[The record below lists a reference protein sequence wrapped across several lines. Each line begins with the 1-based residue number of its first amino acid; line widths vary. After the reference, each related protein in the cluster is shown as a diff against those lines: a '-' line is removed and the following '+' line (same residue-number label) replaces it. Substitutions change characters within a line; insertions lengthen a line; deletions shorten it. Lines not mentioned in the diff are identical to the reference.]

1 MTVPTR
7 TELHAEVDRQFRVRH
22 PEAPEQLDAQDPGQ
36 ASLVEAWLEIRD
48 SVVNEWTDRV
58 FRERFPTAGKL
69 DPNDPGD
76 DQLIEYWL
84 DIRNQIR
91 DDATPRYNWAGPDSL
106 QHADEGTQA
115 GARLESVTA
124 DSGGYLLT
132 FNDEIDHEALALW
145 LWRGGL
151 PAGVELAAKSAT
163 TFHLS
168 GLSSESYQAMNPD
181 VAGMIAQAGVITAEP
196 YNPSA
201 VQDRDSV
208 LHPSDVKVMDGAA
221 RREME
226 HHINDWLEGAHEV
239 ASVTEVTAYLAQA
252 GAHVARGTA
261 AAGALEGTAIAAE
274 VAAGFLAPLGSVAL
288 VVWNGFQVIDAF
300 RGERRREELQGFVYG
315 VMWQAM
321 DEPDHLPKFAPGI
334 TYSAEEHE
342 EAFVSGVRRGREK
355 ASDPKIRNRIIV
367 VVAVMGARTGFGS
380 MWASQQVLSEIWRDN
395 REHTPGDSDDDLLM
409 WPKPPDRTVLG
420 H

>member
-1 MTVPTR
+1 M
-7 TELHAEVDRQFRVRH
+7 
-22 PEAPEQLDAQDPGQ
+22 
-36 ASLVEAWLEIRD
+36 
-48 SVVNEWTDRV
+48 
-58 FRERFPTAGKL
+58 
-69 DPNDPGD
+69 
-76 DQLIEYWL
+76 
-84 DIRNQIR
+84 
-91 DDATPRYNWAGPDSL
+91 
-106 QHADEGTQA
+106 
-115 GARLESVTA
+115 SVTA

-132 FNDEIDHEALALW
+132 FNAEIDREALGLW
-145 LWRGGL
+145 LWPDGV
-151 PAGVELAAKSAT
+151 PAGVELAARSAT

-168 GLSSESYQAMNPD
+168 GLSWESYQAMNSK

-196 YNPSA
+196 FDPSA

-208 LHPSDVKVMDGAA
+208 LHPSDVKVMDEAA

-226 HHINDWLEGAHEV
+226 HEINQWLEGVHIIG
-239 ASVTEVTAYLAQA
+239 SVSEVTAYLALA
-252 GAHVARGTA
+252 GAHVAPRALG
-261 AAGALEGTAIAAE
+261 GAAIAAE
-274 VAAGFLAPLGSVAL
+274 TAAAILAPVGSVAL
-288 VVWNGFQVIDAF
+288 VVWSGYQVIDAF

-355 ASDPKIRNRIIV
+355 ASDPKVRNRIIL
-367 VVAVMGARTGFGS
+367 VVAVMGERTGFGP
-380 MWASQQVLSEIWRDN
+380 MWASQQVLSEIWRAN